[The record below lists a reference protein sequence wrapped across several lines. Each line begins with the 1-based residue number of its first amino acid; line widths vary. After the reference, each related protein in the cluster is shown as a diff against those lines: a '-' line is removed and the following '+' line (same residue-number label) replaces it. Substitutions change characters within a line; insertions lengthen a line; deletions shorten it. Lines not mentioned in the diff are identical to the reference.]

1 MVNTKNTPR
10 PAVED
15 AVLFYTNTVKDSES
29 TIRRI
34 HQTGTVSL
42 DKILE
47 PDYTNTRKTRP
58 AIESKTMQH
67 SLTIIQASIKNAAV
81 QAATQTLKA
90 CLQTITIIQ
99 EEHHPDLGLR
109 WNDIPDA
116 LHQAKVN
123 LALYAMDGGLR
134 TARNTMEYSV
144 EAAKLTTMAMFITPN
159 SLRPV
164 IETWLNDLEKHYT
177 SLIQEALT
185 TLQQSWKQPRDDL
198 SQTLKD
204 NEF

>member
-1 MVNTKNTPR
+1 MLNTKNTPR

-15 AVLFYTNTVKDSES
+15 AVLFYTNIVKDTGS
-29 TIRRI
+29 TVRRM

-47 PDYTNTRKTRP
+47 SDYTDTRKTRP
-58 AIESKTMQH
+58 AIESRTMQH

-81 QAATQTLKA
+81 QAGTQTLKA
-90 CLQTITIIQ
+90 GLQTITITQ

-109 WNDIPDA
+109 WNDVPGA

-134 TARNTMEYSV
+134 TARNTMESSV
-144 EAAKLTTMAMFITPN
+144 EAAKLAAMAMFITPN
-159 SLRPV
+159 SLHPV

-185 TLQQSWKQPRDDL
+185 TLHQSWIQPREDL
-198 SQTLKD
+198 SQTLK
-204 NEF
+204 NNGF